1 MYRRSNLNSLRDTS
15 LKPRWLQS
23 SERSSWFT
31 PTHKLFRSCSGKE
44 GVLWSCK
51 VRLPLW
57 NQQHGPLLGVFCT
70 WYWLSGSISRS
81 WFTLVHTRG
90 HFFLKMLIFICE
102 VKVFGRALGSW
113 LHTVYSNYWI
123 LTNVWSSGITYQGL
137 VLLWTKKEHFP
148 KQSQGTDGHI
158 WLG

>member
-57 NQQHGPLLGVFCT
+57 NQQHGPLLGVFLHLILIKRLNIAKLVHISTHARTFFFEDAHLYLWSEGFWQST
-70 WYWLSGSISRS
+70 WKLITHCLQQLLNPDKCLKQRNYISRS
-81 WFTLVHTRG
+81 CPPLD
-90 HFFLKMLIFICE
+90 E
-102 VKVFGRALGSW
+102 
-113 LHTVYSNYWI
+113 
-123 LTNVWSSGITYQGL
+123 
-137 VLLWTKKEHFP
+137 E
-148 KQSQGTDGHI
+148 GTFS
-158 WLG
+158 